1 LLTNIRLDSSRFE
14 ALAGRP
20 AAARSWEAIRMPGSA
35 TSDRDALLTFEL
47 ALDQKVCDQVHQE
60 SWGRLFLTPSA
71 PLIWDANWVGIEEV
85 GLSVDQVVAIAD
97 DALGGE
103 GFGHRT
109 VCLLDQDDGRRLGKE
124 VEAEAARRPRWE
136 VERTRY
142 MVWRGGEIE
151 PIEPAAGSAPQVS
164 SQLAAHGAANCELT
178 RSGVREVRLAEI
190 EELRRALIAEEAVP
204 TGVPEPQA
212 TVDQLFE
219 IDGRYGVAGGDRWFT
234 APVDDEPRSCCRLLS
249 DGRTGQVEDVG
260 TRRDFRE
267 RGYAKA
273 IVLAAVAAAQ
283 ADGNS
288 PIFLTAEAADW
299 PQLMYAK
306 LGFETVGDL
315 TILRRRP

>member
-1 LLTNIRLDSSRFE
+1 MEDSTT
-14 ALAGRP
+14 P
-20 AAARSWEAIRMPGSA
+20 
-35 TSDRDALLTFEL
+35 DRDQLLAFEL
-47 ALDQKVCDQVHQE
+47 ALDEKVCDEVRRE

-109 VCLLDQDDGRRLGKE
+109 VCMLNEADGNRIGAE
-124 VEAEAARRPRWE
+124 VEAEAARWPRWE

-142 MVWRGGEIE
+142 MVWRGGE
-151 PIEPAAGSAPQVS
+151 AGPPPV
-164 SQLAAHGAANCELT
+164 
-178 RSGVREVRLAEI
+178 RVREVRLAEI
-190 EELRRALIAEEAVP
+190 EGLRRTLIAEETVP
-204 TGVPEPQA
+204 TGVLEPQA

-219 IDGRYGVAGGDRWFT
+219 IDGRYGLAGGDRWFA
-234 APVDDEPRSCCRLLS
+234 APADGEPRSCCRLLS
-249 DGRTGQVEDVG
+249 DGRIGQVEDVG
-260 TRRDFRE
+260 TRGDSRE

-283 ADGNS
+283 ADGNA

>member
-1 LLTNIRLDSSRFE
+1 M
-14 ALAGRP
+14 
-20 AAARSWEAIRMPGSA
+20 AASA
-35 TSDRDALLTFEL
+35 TSDRDELLAFEL
-47 ALDQKVCDQVHQE
+47 WLDEQVCDEVHQE

-109 VCLLDQDDGRRLGKE
+109 VCLLDQADGRRIGAE
-124 VEAEAARRPRWE
+124 VEAEAARWPRWE

-142 MVWRGGEIE
+142 MVWRGG
-151 PIEPAAGSAPQVS
+151 AAAAPEQP
-164 SQLAAHGAANCELT
+164 
-178 RSGVREVRLAEI
+178 VREVRLAEI
-190 EELRRALIAEEAVP
+190 EGLRRRLIAETTVP
-204 TGVPEPQA
+204 TGVPQPDA

-219 IDGRYGVAGGDRWFT
+219 INQRYGVAGGDRWFT
-234 APVDDEPRSCCRLLS
+234 APAAGEPLSCCCLLT
-249 DGRTGQVEDVG
+249 DGAIGQVEEVG
-260 TRRDFRE
+260 TREDARE

-273 IVLAAVAAAQ
+273 VVLAAVAAAQ
-283 ADGNS
+283 ADGDT

-299 PQLMYAK
+299 PQLMYAN

-315 TILRRRP
+315 TVLRRRP